1 LSTAETRYLKINYDE
16 VLRKLKEYAKSKA
29 KAHKGV
35 KAIILT
41 GSLAKGNYAGSS
53 DADILVIAEGLP
65 HRVLERYQLFVDTSL
80 PVDVEPRAYTVEEFL
95 KMVRRGDHFAHEALK
110 VGIPLFGDG
119 YLGELRAS
127 LHLQAYLSEKG

>member
-16 VLRKLKEYAKSKA
+16 VLRKLKEYAKSKVN
-29 KAHKGV
+29 AHQGV

-65 HRVLERYQLFVDTSL
+65 HRVLGRYQLFAVTSL
-80 PVDVEPRAYTVEEFL
+80 PLDVEPRAYSIE
-95 KMVRRGDHFAHEALK
+95 
-110 VGIPLFGDG
+110 
-119 YLGELRAS
+119 
-127 LHLQAYLSEKG
+127 